1 MGTGEYIAM
10 TQENTT
16 FDDLAQ
22 SSLSSGSIPVVFPPQ
37 HLNGHI
43 FMDGGTVW
51 NVNADSAIQQCME
64 MVDDPADIV
73 LDVAICGYSAP
84 PGGEVSGNAIHNWN
98 LAKQA
103 RDFYGGSNSFY
114 AQLEAYP
121 GLEARYYFQERNSCP
136 GAGGLDFNNST
147 TWCL

>member
-1 MGTGEYIAM
+1 
-10 TQENTT
+10 
-16 FDDLAQ
+16 
-22 SSLSSGSIPVVFPPQ
+22 
-37 HLNGHI
+37 
-43 FMDGGTVW
+43 
-51 NVNADSAIQQCME
+51 

-147 TWCL
+147 TWCLQEAGRADAKAMLDIGSDNISTTLNEWRQDRTLKKEYPHFRDYLNMVYESIFN